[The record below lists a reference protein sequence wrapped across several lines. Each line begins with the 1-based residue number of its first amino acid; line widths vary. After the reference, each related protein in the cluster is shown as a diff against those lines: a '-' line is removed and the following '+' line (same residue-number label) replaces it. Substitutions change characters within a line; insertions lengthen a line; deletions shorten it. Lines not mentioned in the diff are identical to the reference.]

1 MINASLNSK
10 MKSWRHALHQI
21 PEFGFETF
29 DTAAFIVKK
38 LNEFGIEDI
47 QTGIGSTGIV
57 ATIRCGG
64 SNKAIALRAD
74 MDALMIEEQ
83 NHGRIILFN
92 KKGEKEWEFINKDS
106 NQDIGLVSW
115 SRIIEDKSSIE
126 KFKLLVENKEC

>member
-47 QTGIGSTGIV
+47 VRS
-57 ATIRCGG
+57 
-64 SNKAIALRAD
+64 ALVKEY
-74 MDALMIEEQ
+74 IEARMRYED
-83 NHGRIILFN
+83 NYG
-92 KKGEKEWEFINKDS
+92 
-106 NQDIGLVSW
+106 VSA
-115 SRIIEDKSSIE
+115 
-126 KFKLLVENKEC
+126 